1 MNTDEERS
9 FIARLTCDGSA
20 ITFLQEF
27 KPHKLFNRE
36 PMLEQILTAQSDYR
50 PPVLVL
56 DPSTNKMVR
65 VGYTIR
71 TKNTVVVHFE
81 CYDDYYNMK
90 ILSAPYYQQYISRN
104 DEGCLLA
111 LPPAGGN
118 TASFNLLDA
127 DHNIITLDDFSSDT
141 STVYLKARHAGII
154 RKQINGGTDNYT
166 HRYSTFTDRAGDI
179 VKFQLNILER
189 HTVSPRLSTPY
200 P

>member
-1 MNTDEERS
+1 MNTGEKRS
-9 FIARLTCDGSA
+9 FIARLTCDDSP
-20 ITFLQEF
+20 ITFFQEIMLRA
-27 KPHKLFNRE
+27 HLDRE
-36 PMLEQILTAQSDYR
+36 PTLKNIVTAQRDYR
-50 PPVLVL
+50 PPTMVL

-65 VGYTIR
+65 VAYSIQ

-90 ILSAPYYQQYISRN
+90 IVSNPFHQQYISRN

-118 TASFNLLDA
+118 TASYNLLDA
-127 DHNIITLDDFSSDT
+127 DHNIITLDDLSSDT
-141 STVYLKARHAGII
+141 ATVYLKARHAGII
-154 RKQINGGTDNYT
+154 RKQVNGGTDNHT